1 MSARYFASSLLAELR
16 GRAPRAAGLRIK
28 DRGNAAIIGID
39 DGGEFLPLFKLTGAS
54 AKFNVMTLLV
64 KHRGKWHPSFKR
76 GTPKELAEPLAE
88 ELHYLWTIPLEMA
101 NPDLG

>member
-39 DGGEFLPLFKLTGAS
+39 DGGEFLPLFKLTGALLYRQGFAKTQWTKRWERVS
-54 AKFNVMTLLV
+54 APIFPAQDCSQLV
-64 KHRGKWHPSFKR
+64 VCPIEVDRLRGNL
-76 GTPKELAEPLAE
+76 T
-88 ELHYLWTIPLEMA
+88 
-101 NPDLG
+101 